1 MDAKDVASRREAAAA
16 EAAGPQ
22 LPKLKQ
28 GMPLAV
34 KRAADQLLLSECEQ
48 GGKLQQVARGLLKAP
63 ALCSA
68 TKVAWHARHRAYHK
82 LNK

>member
-1 MDAKDVASRREAAAA
+1 MASRREAAAA

-34 KRAADQLLLSECEQ
+34 KRAAAQLLLSECEQ
-48 GGKLQQVARGLLKAP
+48 GEKLQQVARGLLKAP
-63 ALCSA
+63 ALCSG
-68 TKVAWHARHRAYHK
+68 TKVAWHGVTRAHII
-82 LNK
+82 N